1 MDGSRRSRRLAVA
14 GVAAFA
20 AALALAVGGTW
31 LGATAAALAGLLCWI
46 RAVRAA
52 LAPSPAAEGA
62 PRVDASSLGL
72 QGAVATDLLL
82 ANAWVATAWVR
93 RVPALARA
101 AADVDAALARWR
113 ERGWLDHPERAH
125 ALPPPLEKPHSETRA
140 IAGGGNAELLT
151 FASEYECADGE
162 IASAYCDRVANRD
175 ARVLLWRH
183 RNGLPRPTLIS
194 IHGFGMGRLASDVP
208 WLRVRG
214 WDLVGMHR
222 DLGLDVAYVV
232 LPFHGPRTEG
242 ASGTGFFDAHPLF
255 AAAAVA
261 QAVWEVRRLAGWLRG
276 QGAPAI
282 GVHGISL
289 GGCVAALYA
298 SLDGA
303 LASAIPMTPAVDLP
317 EIFWRHLPESR
328 RREWRAVGLGPER
341 LAEAWSLVAPLR
353 LKPKAPPAARLL
365 VASAADQVTPPAEVR
380 ALWSHWGEPAIH
392 WLPGAHLVWR
402 GRVGL
407 ASRIEEHLRATLL
420 AANPPAAPS
429 LSRFRA

>member
-1 MDGSRRSRRLAVA
+1 MHGTSRSRRLALAGLAAWAVA
-14 GVAAFA
+14 LGIAALGSGLG
-20 AALALAVGGTW
+20 ALALALGGV
-31 LGATAAALAGLLCWI
+31 LCWI

-52 LAPSPAAEGA
+52 LGTSQAEEGA

-72 QGAVATDLLL
+72 QGAVAADLVL
-82 ANAWVATAWVR
+82 ANAWVATAWAR
-93 RVPALARA
+93 RVPELARA
-101 AADVDAALARWR
+101 AGDVDAAIERWR

-125 ALPPPLEKPHSETRA
+125 ALPPPLEKPHIETRS
-140 IAGGGNAELLT
+140 IAGGGTAELLT

-162 IASAYCDRVANRD
+162 IAAAYRDRAANRD

-194 IHGFGMGRLASDVP
+194 IHGFGMGRLATDVP

-222 DLGLDVAYVV
+222 ELGLDVAYVL
-232 LPFHGPRTEG
+232 LPFHGPRNEG
-242 ASGTGFFDAHPLF
+242 ASGAGFFDAHPLF
-255 AAAAVA
+255 PAAALA
-261 QAVWEVRRLAGWLRG
+261 QAVWDVRRLAGWLRA
-276 QGAPAI
+276 QGAPAV

-303 LASAIPMTPAVDLP
+303 LASAIPMTPAVDLA

-353 LKPKAPPAARLL
+353 LKPKAPAAARL
-365 VASAADQVTPPAEVR
+365 VVGCAADQVTPPAAVR
-380 ALWSHWGEPAIH
+380 ALWSHWGEPALH

-407 ASRIEEHLRATLL
+407 ASRIEDHLAATLL
-420 AANPPAAPS
+420 AEHPPTAPP
-429 LSRFRA
+429 LSRFRS